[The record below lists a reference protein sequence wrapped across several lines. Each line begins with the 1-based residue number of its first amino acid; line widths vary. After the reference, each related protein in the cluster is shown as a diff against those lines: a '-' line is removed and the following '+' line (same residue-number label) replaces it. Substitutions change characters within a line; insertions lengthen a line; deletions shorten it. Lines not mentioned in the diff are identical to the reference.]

1 MPSVGVVDPSPNPG
15 DAPQTQGRP
24 RYGDQDVYGRKRA
37 VMPTVVQS
45 YRSRPSYQKWWRE
58 GLAEQEQIRQ
68 FLTDSDGRY
77 WTRTSDFYD
86 VNVALYQLS

>member
-1 MPSVGVVDPSPNPG
+1 
-15 DAPQTQGRP
+15 
-24 RYGDQDVYGRKRA
+24 
-37 VMPTVVQS
+37 MPTVVRS
-45 YRSRPSYQKWWRE
+45 YRSRPSYQKWWRA